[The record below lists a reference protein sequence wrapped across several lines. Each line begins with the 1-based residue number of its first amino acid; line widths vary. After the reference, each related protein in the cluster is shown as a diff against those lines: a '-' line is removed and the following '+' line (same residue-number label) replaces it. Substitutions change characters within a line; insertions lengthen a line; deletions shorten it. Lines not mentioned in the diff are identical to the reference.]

1 MKAEDLIENTLNK
14 RDIFLETNMYH
25 PKQGDISEISSEEH
39 RCNTVF
45 KNQLADARLST
56 LIS

>member
-25 PKQGDISEISSEEH
+25 PKLGDISEISSEEH
-39 RCNTVF
+39 RCTTLF
-45 KNQLADARLST
+45 KNQLVDAK
-56 LIS
+56 